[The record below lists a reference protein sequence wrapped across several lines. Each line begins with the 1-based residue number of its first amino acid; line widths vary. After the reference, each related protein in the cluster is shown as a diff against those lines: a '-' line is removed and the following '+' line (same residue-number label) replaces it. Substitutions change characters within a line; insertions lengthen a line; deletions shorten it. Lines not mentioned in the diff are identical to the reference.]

1 MISMN
6 LKNLRMRHQLTQE
19 EVAERINVS
28 RQVIAKWE
36 KGESTPDIQY
46 CVQLASLYH
55 VTLDDLVNFKDDVS
69 ELGIPPKG
77 KHFFGVATLGERGQI
92 VISKKAREVFELSA
106 GDKLI
111 IVGDDERGIALV
123 PEKMMSAFFNL
134 VKTTLDKGNEH
145 DDSH

>member
-1 MISMN
+1 MLNEYYFDEMMPAYQILN
-6 LKNLRMRHQLTQE
+6 E
-19 EVAERINVS
+19 I
-28 RQVIAKWE
+28 
-36 KGESTPDIQY
+36 
-46 CVQLASLYH
+46 
-55 VTLDDLVNFKDDVS
+55 
-69 ELGIPPKG
+69 ELGKLKLYGCLVLI
-77 KHFFGVATLGERGQI
+77 L
-92 VISKKAREVFELSA
+92 ISKKAREVFELSA

>member
-1 MISMN
+1 MLN
-6 LKNLRMRHQLTQE
+6 E
-19 EVAERINVS
+19 
-28 RQVIAKWE
+28 
-36 KGESTPDIQY
+36 
-46 CVQLASLYH
+46 YH
-55 VTLDDLVNFKDDVS
+55 FDEMMPAYQILNEI
-69 ELGIPPKG
+69 ELGKLKLYGCLVLI
-77 KHFFGVATLGERGQI
+77 L
-92 VISKKAREVFELSA
+92 ISKKAREVFELSA

>member
-1 MISMN
+1 MLNEYYFDEMMPAYQILN
-6 LKNLRMRHQLTQE
+6 E
-19 EVAERINVS
+19 I
-28 RQVIAKWE
+28 
-36 KGESTPDIQY
+36 
-46 CVQLASLYH
+46 
-55 VTLDDLVNFKDDVS
+55 
-69 ELGIPPKG
+69 ELGKLKLYGCLELYGCLVLI
-77 KHFFGVATLGERGQI
+77 L
-92 VISKKAREVFELSA
+92 ISKKAREVFELSA

>member
-1 MISMN
+1 MLN
-6 LKNLRMRHQLTQE
+6 EYHF
-19 EVAERINVS
+19 
-28 RQVIAKWE
+28 
-36 KGESTPDIQY
+36 GEMMPVYQI
-46 CVQLASLYH
+46 L
-55 VTLDDLVNFKDDVS
+55 NEI
-69 ELGIPPKG
+69 ELGKLKLYGCLVLI
-77 KHFFGVATLGERGQI
+77 L
-92 VISKKAREVFELSA
+92 ISKKAREVFELSA

>member
-1 MISMN
+1 MLNEYYFDEMMPAYQILN
-6 LKNLRMRHQLTQE
+6 E
-19 EVAERINVS
+19 I
-28 RQVIAKWE
+28 
-36 KGESTPDIQY
+36 
-46 CVQLASLYH
+46 
-55 VTLDDLVNFKDDVS
+55 
-69 ELGIPPKG
+69 ELGRLKLYGCLVLI
-77 KHFFGVATLGERGQI
+77 L
-92 VISKKAREVFELSA
+92 ISKKAREVFELSA